1 MLSIVKICCGFN
13 LIQLS
18 PGSAGLFVM
27 PAMTLAS
34 SSSSPVLTIVHVV
47 FSSRVAGG
55 ERHCIDLAQAQAALG
70 HRVHVIGSR
79 GSAVARELGPGIEFH
94 GLALPL
100 LRNWRVSRLA
110 LRLGAD
116 ICHGHLGPAC
126 KAVAEVQD
134 AARVATLHVGYKAHH
149 HARQDGLICVNRSQA
164 QQLRDFAGAVGVIHN
179 WAPERAP
186 APLSLC
192 LRRELGLRE
201 DQPLV
206 GSVGRLHPSK
216 GMDLLIQA
224 FRSHAPADAALV
236 ILGEGKDMEAL
247 QRQRGGDGRIHL
259 LGYRADVEQALR
271 SMDLFVSPSREEAF
285 PLAILEA
292 MRAGLPILSTA
303 TQGPA
308 EMLAGQ
314 PATLV
319 PVGDAQALGLALR
332 ACLERL
338 RPQGGGTVD
347 RQRIDYDL
355 SPYQRPQAVART
367 IAFYREVLSRRAK
380 APHLQ
385 PTLRGG
391 PAHV

>member
-1 MLSIVKICCGFN
+1 MLSIVKICCCVI
-13 LIQLS
+13 LTHPS
-18 PGSAGLFVM
+18 PASETLTMSLAT
-27 PAMTLAS
+27 PAT
-34 SSSSPVLTIVHVV
+34 SPALTIVHVV
-47 FSSRVAGG
+47 FSSRIAGG

-79 GSAVARELGPGIEFH
+79 GSAVAGELGPGIEFH

-100 LRNWRVSRLA
+100 LRACRVRRLA
-110 LRLGAD
+110 RRLGAD
-116 ICHGHLGPAC
+116 ISHGHLGPAC
-126 KAVAEVQD
+126 KAVAKVRG

-164 QQLRDFAGAVGVIHN
+164 QDLPAFDGAVSVIHN

-192 LRRELGLRE
+192 LRRELGLRP
-201 DQPLV
+201 DQLLV

-224 FRSHAPADAALV
+224 FQAEAPADAALV
-236 ILGEGKDMEAL
+236 ILGEGKERKAL
-247 QRQRGGDGRIHL
+247 QRLCGGDPRIHL
-259 LGYRADVEQALR
+259 LGYRAQVDAALQ
-271 SMDLFVSPSREEAF
+271 SLDLFVSASREEAF

-303 TQGPA
+303 TQGPT

-319 PVGDAQALGLALR
+319 PVGDAVALGRALR
-332 ACLERL
+332 ERLAAL
-338 RPQGGGTVD
+338 RPQPGQSVD
-347 RQRIDYDL
+347 RQRVDYCL
-355 SPYQRPQAVART
+355 SAYERPQAVARV
-367 IAFYREVLSRRAK
+367 IAFYGDVLSRRAK
-380 APHLQ
+380 ASSVQ
-385 PTLRGG
+385 PQPQGG
-391 PAHV
+391 TAHV